1 MAHSLPQCEYQVLKP
16 LPSTTEPVWTGRQW
30 IGRLELQCSLHE
42 ISHDEA
48 KAHVMLT
55 QRMACVVREGARG
68 PKNGRGKLHYNV
80 TREWP
85 PEWMPNRFN
94 RYFIVFDE
102 VEAKTYGDRSAA

>member
-1 MAHSLPQCEYQVLKP
+1 MAHSLPRCEYQVLQP
-16 LPSTTEPVWTGRQW
+16 LPSDQPISKPLWL
-30 IGRLELQCSLHE
+30 GRLELRCSTNE
-42 ISHDEA
+42 ISHEEA

-55 QRMACVVREGARG
+55 QRVACVVREGARG

-85 PEWMPNRFN
+85 PGWMPNRFN